1 MSRAQQLLEKF
12 DPNHPLLTGVKSV
25 AKKVTSGPSASDI
38 VKGSSIP
45 ASKAVKTAG
54 KTVSSVASNPQAAKK
69 VAHALVG
76 SAALAAAT
84 GALAGRRRRKRRERE
99 MSYRGSSGYYE

>member
-1 MSRAQQLLEKF
+1 MSRAQHIIELLENIPKEA
-12 DPNHPLLTGVKSV
+12 VKTI
-25 AKKVTSGPSASDI
+25 AKKVKEKAFSGNMASGHKIPSSGH
-38 VKGSSIP
+38 VKG
-45 ASKAVKTAG
+45 AL
-54 KTVSSVASNPQAAKK
+54 KTVSSIPHDPDAAKK